1 MHAMRTIGASLIGLA
16 LLLSAAAAQADDPD
30 VLAPFR
36 YRGPAKELTPVEKQR
51 ALTYRNE
58 LDHQERGLE
67 QDELR
72 GRLDPLDRRRLL
84 DTRGELGRMNNV
96 LVPPPATPGSGSSGS
111 RTLPSLSGRSPLL
124 AP

>member
-1 MHAMRTIGASLIGLA
+1 MRTIGSSVIA
-16 LLLSAAAAQADDPD
+16 LLLLATAPAGAEDPD
-30 VLAPFR
+30 ILAPFR
-36 YRGPAKELTPVEKQR
+36 YQGPVKELTPAEQQR
-51 ALTYRNE
+51 ALSYRSE
-58 LDHQERGLE
+58 VDRQQRELE

-96 LVPPPATPGSGSSGS
+96 LVPPPTSTSPSGS
-111 RTLPSLSGRSPLL
+111 RPLPSLSGRSPLL

>member
-1 MHAMRTIGASLIGLA
+1 MRTIGVSLIGLVV
-16 LLLSAAAAQADDPD
+16 LLSAAAAQADDPD

-36 YRGPAKELTPVEKQR
+36 FRGPAKELTPVEKQR
-51 ALTYRNE
+51 ALTYHGE

-96 LVPPPATPGSGSSGS
+96 LVPPPPAGLGTSGS
-111 RTLPSLSGRSPLL
+111 RPLPSLSRSPLL

>member
-1 MHAMRTIGASLIGLA
+1 MRATLIALS
-16 LLLSAAAAQADDPD
+16 LLLLGAPAGADDPD

-36 YRGPAKELTPVEKQR
+36 FTGPAKELTPVERQR
-51 ALTYRNE
+51 ALTYRNQLE
-58 LDHQERGLE
+58 NQRRGLE
-67 QDELR
+67 QDDLR
-72 GRLDPLDRRRLL
+72 GRLDSVDRRRLL

-96 LVPPPATPGSGSSGS
+96 LVPPPAAGVGASGS

>member
-1 MHAMRTIGASLIGLA
+1 MSKIRATLLA
-16 LLLSAAAAQADDPD
+16 LSLLLLAAPAGAEDPN

-36 YRGPAKELTPVEKQR
+36 FTGPAKELNPVERQR
-51 ALTYRNE
+51 ALTYRND

-96 LVPPPATPGSGSSGS
+96 LVPPPPAGLGTSGS
-111 RTLPSLSGRSPLL
+111 RPLPSLSRSPLL